1 MSIVVDPRIERA
13 IDHAEIVTAH
23 EKLSPEQLAQ
33 RREFG
38 RNFLRPF
45 AEAERMIKGEIPWPK
60 KTNWL
65 EELKKDVEEGNF
77 EYEED

>member
-1 MSIVVDPRIERA
+1 M
-13 IDHAEIVTAH
+13 
-23 EKLSPEQLAQ
+23 L
-33 RREFG
+33 
-38 RNFLRPF
+38 
-45 AEAERMIKGEIPWPK
+45 KGEIPWPK